1 MAVFFKD
8 FALAGPR
15 NSLQCSGS
23 PAVHVLGGPAPDSGI
38 HSKRLHVAV
47 SGLLVLCL
55 FVFQISPW
63 W

>member
-8 FALAGPR
+8 LALAGPR
-15 NSLQCSGS
+15 NSLQISCS

-38 HSKRLHVAV
+38 HSKGLHVAV
-47 SGLLVLCL
+47 SGLLVLWL